1 METNLIQL
9 KRETFS
15 PIRESFIK
23 LIDEDTFNKEC
34 SFALQHL
41 SKNAYL
47 QKATPNSLLT
57 SVLNIAQVGLTL
69 NPIMKLAYLVPR
81 FINGNV
87 ECCLE
92 PSYQGLVK
100 LLTDS
105 GSVNNVYAH
114 LIYEN
119 DIFEQILGT
128 ENTIVHKPKLG
139 NRGNAIGVYGVA
151 VLANGGKQ
159 TEVMD
164 IEEVNE
170 IRASSESYKSF
181 KAGKVSSCIW
191 ESWYDEMARK
201 TVIKRLV
208 KYLPKSNYDKIAA
221 AIDLTNDDYQ
231 ASYQQLNYIDN
242 LLKTS
247 SIAEER
253 KVFIERNMN
262 TYSQEQARTC
272 IEMLKENQR
281 DAINSGGNYNQADIK
296 DKLNEI
302 Q

>member
-1 METNLIQL
+1 MSNEIIKLE
-9 KRETFS
+9 RATFA
-15 PIRESFIK
+15 PIKDNFIK

-41 SKNAYL
+41 SKNSYL

-69 NPIMKLAYLVPR
+69 NPVMKLAYLVPR
-81 FINGNV
+81 FVNGAV

-92 PSYQGLVK
+92 PSYQGLCK

-119 DIFEQILGT
+119 DVFEQILGT

-139 NRGNAIGVYGVA
+139 NRGTIIGVYAVA
-151 VLANGGKQ
+151 VLANGSKQ
-159 TEVMD
+159 CEVMD
-164 IEEVNE
+164 VTEVNE
-170 IRASSESYKSF
+170 IRDSSESYKSF
-181 KAGKVSSCIW
+181 KNGKTKSCIW
-191 ESWYDEMARK
+191 NDWFEEMARK

-208 KYLPKSNYDKIAA
+208 KYLPKSNYDKIAT

-231 ASYQQLNYIDN
+231 ASIGQLNFIDS
-242 LLKTS
+242 LIRTS
-247 SIAEER
+247 SITEER

-262 TYSQEQARTC
+262 TYSHEQANAC
-272 IEMLKENQR
+272 IEMLKQNQV
-281 DAINSGGNYNQADIK
+281 DPINSGHNYNQTQIK
-296 DKLNEI
+296 EKLKEA
-302 Q
+302 